1 MKTSDSKFCNC
12 LYFTANALARKTEKL
27 ASESWKKTGLA
38 PSHAYLVILTLEEPG
53 INAGQAAEQ
62 LQLTPSTIT
71 RTIEKLEEKKL
82 LIRVTEGKLTNLY
95 PTKKAKEMQPVL
107 KQCVEEFNEK
117 YLAILGREESNRF
130 IKTMNT
136 IADKLEG

>member
-27 ASESWKKTGLA
+27 ASESWKKIGLA
-38 PSHAYLVILTLEEPG
+38 PSHAYLLILALEEPG

-82 LIRVTEGKLTNLY
+82 LLRVTEGKQTNLY
-95 PTKKAKEMQPVL
+95 PTQKGKELRPSLKECIDEFDKK
-107 KQCVEEFNEK
+107 
-117 YLAILGREESNRF
+117 YTAILGKTESHEL

-136 IADKLEG
+136 IADKL

>member
-27 ASESWKKTGLA
+27 ANESWKKIGLA
-38 PSHAYLVILTLEEPG
+38 PSHAYLLILALEEPG

-82 LIRVTEGKLTNLY
+82 LLRVTEGKQTNLY
-95 PTKKAKEMQPVL
+95 PTQKGKELRPSLMQCIDEFDKK
-107 KQCVEEFNEK
+107 
-117 YLAILGREESNRF
+117 YTAILGKTESHEL

-136 IADKLEG
+136 IADKL

>member
-38 PSHAYLVILTLEEPG
+38 PSHAYLVILALEEPG

>member
-27 ASESWKKTGLA
+27 ANESWKKIGLA
-38 PSHAYLVILTLEEPG
+38 PSHAYLLILALEEPG

-82 LIRVTEGKLTNLY
+82 LLRVTEGKQTNLY
-95 PTKKAKEMQPVL
+95 PTQKGKELKPSLKECIDEFDKK
-107 KQCVEEFNEK
+107 
-117 YLAILGREESNRF
+117 YTAILGKTDSHEL

-136 IADKLEG
+136 IADKL

>member
-62 LQLTPSTIT
+62 LQLKPSTIT